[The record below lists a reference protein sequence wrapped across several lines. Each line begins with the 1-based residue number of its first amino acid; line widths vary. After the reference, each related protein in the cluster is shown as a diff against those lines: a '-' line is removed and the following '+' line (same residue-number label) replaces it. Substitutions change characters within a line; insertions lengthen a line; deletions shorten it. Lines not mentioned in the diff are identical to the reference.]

1 MEQAAGFTRAEK
13 LTVLA
18 AACTAIFINP
28 LVGSMLN
35 LALTAIGDDLGCSTH
50 QLGWLTSVYFIASV
64 MAMMPAAKLSDIYGK
79 KRIFMLGICIAVAG
93 LILSSTSRDIYM
105 LYLYRAFTGL
115 GTAMISCNSVSMIS
129 DVYLRNERG
138 MALSVN
144 TACVYI
150 GGSIGPTLGG
160 VITEFLGWRALFIV
174 MIPLLVVSLF
184 FISRFK
190 HNIKSTPD
198 SKFDSKGA
206 AVYMTGVLV
215 TMLGVLSLPEMYA
228 FAMIGIGAS
237 VMVGFVLLERGTER
251 PLMDLRL
258 FRNSR
263 FSRSLTALFLNYA
276 SSWSISFFLSLYFQ
290 SIGAMTPSEA
300 GMVLM
305 IQPLFQ
311 VIVTLSVG
319 RFIDSVDYRILP
331 TVGMG
336 VLCVSLGMM
345 MFIGTEPNLPYACL
359 CLALA
364 GIGFGLFSSPN
375 TTATMSYVHPTEYN
389 EASGMIS
396 TMRQTGMMVSMATA
410 TCLIAIYMG
419 SSASL
424 TEENYSVFIDIMRY
438 TWAICIVYNLVGMVF
453 SWFRGKSS
461 AEPKV
466 VD

>member
-1 MEQAAGFTRAEK
+1 MEQAEFTKAEK
-13 LTVLA
+13 HAVLA

-35 LALTAIGDDLGCSTH
+35 LALTSIGDDLGCSTH

-79 KRIFMLGICIAVAG
+79 KRIFMLGIVIAVAG
-93 LILSSTSRDIYM
+93 LILSSTSRDIYS
-105 LYLYRAFTGL
+105 LYFFRAFTGF

-129 DVYLRNERG
+129 DVYRRHERG
-138 MALSVN
+138 MALSLN

-190 HNIKSTPD
+190 HNIKSSPD
-198 SKFDSKGA
+198 SKFDSMGA

-215 TMLGVLSLPEMYA
+215 TMLGVLSLPETYS
-228 FAMIGIGAS
+228 FALIGAGVAIMIGFFLI
-237 VMVGFVLLERGTER
+237 ERRAER
-251 PLMDLRL
+251 PLMKLAL

-276 SSWSISFFLSLYFQ
+276 SSWSVSFFLSLYFQ
-290 SIGAMTPSEA
+290 SIGAMTPSQA

-319 RFIDSVDYRILP
+319 RFIDSIDYRILP

-336 VLCVSLGMM
+336 ILCISLVMM
-345 MFIGTEPNLPYACL
+345 MFIGLDPNLPYACV

-375 TTATMSYVHPTEYN
+375 TTATMSYVHPSEYN
-389 EASGMIS
+389 EASGLIS
-396 TMRQTGMMVSMATA
+396 TMRQTGMMVSIGTA

-419 SSASL
+419 STASL
-424 TEENYSVFIDIMRY
+424 TEENYDTFVQIMRY
-438 TWAICIVYNLVGMVF
+438 TWAICIGYNVIGMIF
-453 SWFRGKSS
+453 SWFRGK
-461 AEPKV
+461 AE
-466 VD
+466 DTD

>member
-1 MEQAAGFTRAEK
+1 MEQAEFTKAEK
-13 LTVLA
+13 HAVLA

-35 LALTAIGDDLGCSTH
+35 LALTSIGDDLGCSTH

-79 KRIFMLGICIAVAG
+79 KRIFMLGIVIAVAG
-93 LILSSTSRDIYM
+93 LILSSTSRDICS
-105 LYLYRAFTGL
+105 LYFFRAFTGF

-129 DVYLRNERG
+129 DVYRRHERG
-138 MALSVN
+138 MALSLN

-190 HNIKSTPD
+190 HNIKSSPD
-198 SKFDSKGA
+198 SKFDSMGA

-215 TMLGVLSLPEMYA
+215 TMLGVLSLPETYS
-228 FAMIGIGAS
+228 FVLIGVGISIMIGFFLI
-237 VMVGFVLLERGTER
+237 ERRAER
-251 PLMDLRL
+251 PLMKLAL

-276 SSWSISFFLSLYFQ
+276 SSWSVSFFLSLYFQ
-290 SIGAMTPSEA
+290 SIGAMTPSQA

-319 RFIDSVDYRILP
+319 RFIDSIDYRILP

-336 VLCVSLGMM
+336 ILCISLVMM
-345 MFIGTEPNLPYACL
+345 MFIGLDPNLPYACV

-375 TTATMSYVHPTEYN
+375 TTATMSYVHPSEYN
-389 EASGMIS
+389 EASGLIS
-396 TMRQTGMMVSMATA
+396 TMRQTGMMVSIGTA

-419 SSASL
+419 STASL
-424 TEENYSVFIDIMRY
+424 TEENYDTFVQIMRY
-438 TWAICIVYNLVGMVF
+438 TWAICIGYNVIGMIF
-453 SWFRGKSS
+453 SWFRGK
-461 AEPKV
+461 AE
-466 VD
+466 DTD

>member
-1 MEQAAGFTRAEK
+1 MAQPEEFTKAEK
-13 LTVLA
+13 HTILA
-18 AACTAIFINP
+18 ASCLAIFINP

-50 QLGWLTSVYFIASV
+50 QLGWLTSVYFVASV

-79 KRIFMLGICIAVAG
+79 KRIFVLGILIAVVG
-93 LILSSTSRDIYM
+93 LVLSSTSRDIYM
-105 LYLYRAFTGL
+105 LYVYRALTGF

-129 DVYLRNERG
+129 DVYRRRERG
-138 MALSVN
+138 MALSLH

-160 VITEFLGWRALFIV
+160 VLTEFFGWRSLFIV
-174 MIPLLVVSLF
+174 MIPLLVLSLF
-184 FISRFK
+184 FISRFGY
-190 HNIKSTPD
+190 NIKSSPD
-198 SKFDSKGA
+198 SRFDTMGA

-215 TMLGVLSLPEMYA
+215 TMLGILSLPEMYA
-228 FAMIGIGAS
+228 FVLTGVGASIMIGFI
-237 VMVGFVLLERGTER
+237 LIERKGER

-258 FRNSR
+258 FRNLR
-263 FSRSLTALFLNYA
+263 FSKSLTALFLNYA

-300 GMVLM
+300 GLILM
-305 IQPLFQ
+305 IQPAFQ
-311 VIVTLSVG
+311 VVLTLAVG
-319 RFIDSVDYRILP
+319 RFIDSIDYRILP

-336 VLCVSLGMM
+336 ILCIALCMM
-345 MFIGTEPNLPYACL
+345 MFIGTEPDLPYACA

-375 TTATMSYVHPTEYN
+375 TTATMSYVNPSEYN

-419 SSASL
+419 STAQL
-424 TEENYSVFIDIMRY
+424 TEELYDTFVMIMRY
-438 TWAICIVYNLVGMVF
+438 TWGICIAYNVVGMIF
-453 SWFRGKSS
+453 SWFRGKAPAS
-461 AEPKV
+461 A
-466 VD
+466 

>member
-1 MEQAAGFTRAEK
+1 MEQAAEFSKAEK
-13 LTVLA
+13 HTVLA

-35 LALTAIGDDLGCSTH
+35 LALTAIGDDLGCSTY
-50 QLGWLTSVYFIASV
+50 QLGWLTSIYFMASV

-79 KRIFMLGICIAVAG
+79 KRIFMLGILIAVGG
-93 LILSSTSRDIYM
+93 LILSSTARDIYM
-105 LYLYRAFTGL
+105 LYVYRALTGF

-129 DVYLRNERG
+129 DVYRRHERG
-138 MALSVN
+138 MALSIN

-150 GGSIGPTLGG
+150 GGSLGPTLGG

-174 MIPLLVVSLF
+174 MIPLLVISLF
-184 FISRFK
+184 FIARFK
-190 HNIKSTPD
+190 HNIKSSPD
-198 SKFDSKGA
+198 SKFDSMGA

-215 TMLGVLSLPEMYA
+215 TMLGILSLPEMYA
-228 FAMIGIGAS
+228 FALIGIGVS
-237 VMVGFVLLERGTER
+237 IMVGFILIERKAER

-258 FRNSR
+258 FRNLR
-263 FSRSLTALFLNYA
+263 FSKSLTALFLNYA
-276 SSWSISFFLSLYFQ
+276 SSWSVSFFLSLYFQ

-300 GMVLM
+300 GLVLM

-311 VIVTLSVG
+311 VILTLSVG
-319 RFIDSVDYRILP
+319 RFIDSTDYRILP

-336 VLCVSLGMM
+336 ILCISLGMM
-345 MFIGTEPNLPYACL
+345 MFIGTEPNLPYACV

-375 TTATMSYVHPTEYN
+375 TTATMSYVRPSEYN

-419 SSASL
+419 STTQL
-424 TEENYSVFIDIMRY
+424 TEDMYDTFVMIMRY
-438 TWAICIVYNLVGMVF
+438 TWAICIAYNVIGMIF
-453 SWFRGKSS
+453 SWFRGKAPES
-461 AEPKV
+461 A
-466 VD
+466 

>member
-1 MEQAAGFTRAEK
+1 MEQSAFTKAEK
-13 LTVLA
+13 HSVLA

-50 QLGWLTSVYFIASV
+50 QLGWLSSVYFIASV

-79 KRIFMLGICIAVAG
+79 KRIFVIGIIIAVAG
-93 LILSSTSRDIYM
+93 LILSSTSGDIYT
-105 LYLYRAFTGL
+105 LYFYRAFTGF

-129 DVYLRNERG
+129 DVYTRHERG
-138 MALSVN
+138 MALSLN

-174 MIPLLVVSLF
+174 MIPLLVVSLL
-184 FISRFK
+184 FISRFR

-198 SKFDSKGA
+198 STFDGKGA
-206 AVYMTGVLV
+206 VLYMTGVLV
-215 TMLGVLSLPEMYA
+215 TMIGVLSLPELYA
-228 FAMIGIGAS
+228 FALIGVGLS
-237 VMVGFVLLERGTER
+237 VMVGFILMERRAER
-251 PLMDLRL
+251 PLMKLDL
-258 FRNSR
+258 FRNLR
-263 FSRSLTALFLNYA
+263 FSKSLTALFLNYA
-276 SSWSISFFLSLYFQ
+276 SSWSVSFFLSLYFQ

-311 VIVTLSVG
+311 VILTLSVG
-319 RFIDSVDYRILP
+319 RFIDSIDYRILP

-336 VLCVSLGMM
+336 ILCVSLGMM
-345 MFIGTEPNLPYACL
+345 MFIGTEPNLPYACV

-375 TTATMSYVHPTEYN
+375 TTATMSYVHPSEYN
-389 EASGMIS
+389 EASGLIS

-410 TCLIAIYMG
+410 TCLIAVYMG
-419 SSASL
+419 STASL
-424 TEENYSVFIDIMRY
+424 TEENYDVFVRIMRY
-438 TWAICIVYNLVGMVF
+438 TWAICIGYNVVGMIF
-453 SWFRGKSS
+453 SWFRGK
-461 AEPKV
+461 AEEDRFV
-466 VD
+466 L

>member
-1 MEQAAGFTRAEK
+1 MEQQAEYTKAEK
-13 LTVLA
+13 HTVLA

-35 LALTAIGDDLGCSTH
+35 LALTSIGDDLGCSTH

-79 KRIFMLGICIAVAG
+79 KRIFMLGICIAVIG
-93 LILSSTSRDIYM
+93 LVLSSTAGDIYM
-105 LYLYRAFTGL
+105 LYLYRAFTGF

-129 DVYLRNERG
+129 DVYRRHERG

-190 HNIKSTPD
+190 HNIRSSPD
-198 SKFDSKGA
+198 AKYDSKGA

-228 FAMIGIGAS
+228 FALIGVGVSVMIGFI
-237 VMVGFVLLERGTER
+237 LLERRAER
-251 PLMDLRL
+251 PLMDLKL

-276 SSWSISFFLSLYFQ
+276 SSWSVSFFLSLYFQ
-290 SIGAMTPSEA
+290 SIGAMTPSQA

-305 IQPLFQ
+305 IQPFFQ

-319 RFIDSVDYRILP
+319 RFIDRLDYRILP

-336 VLCVSLGMM
+336 ILCMSLAMM
-345 MFIGTEPNLPYACL
+345 MFIGLEPNLPYACL

-375 TTATMSYVHPTEYN
+375 TTATMSYVHPSQYN

-396 TMRQTGMMVSMATA
+396 TMRQTGMMISMATA
-410 TCLIAIYMG
+410 TCLIAVYMG
-419 SSASL
+419 STTVL
-424 TEENYSVFIDIMRY
+424 TEENYPVFVDIMRY
-438 TWAICIVYNLVGMVF
+438 TWAICIAYNIIGMFF
-453 SWFRGKSS
+453 SWFRGK
-461 AEPKV
+461 ADPEPKV
-466 VD
+466 VG